1 MITRRKLVLALGAGA
16 LASPL
21 SSFTPLAVLAQPAK
35 KVWRIGYLAGN
46 QQSVNIPWFDAF
58 KAGMSAL
65 GYAEGSDYMIEV
77 RPTAE
82 LDRLPAA
89 YSISQYVETGGLF
102 AYAADFTDLFW
113 RAAVFVDKIFKGT
126 KPGNIPIEQP
136 TRFDF
141 ILNMKTAKALGLK
154 IPGSILVQVTKVI
167 DKRNF

>member
-46 QQSVNIPWFDAF
+46 QQSLNIPQLDAF

-77 RPTAE
+77 RPTAD
-82 LDRLPAA
+82 LARLPA
-89 YSISQYVETGGLF
+89 L
-102 AYAADFTDLFW
+102 AAELVALKVDVILTAGTPSL
-113 RAAVFVDKIFKGT
+113 AAASKAT
-126 KPGNIPIEQP
+126 REIPILTATAGDPVGNGLAASLARPGGNVTGLTSMSTELF
-136 TRFDF
+136 T
-141 ILNMKTAKALGLK
+141 KTA
-154 IPGSILVQVTKVI
+154 
-167 DKRNF
+167 